1 MVHFQETLKKWYLV
15 NKRELP
21 WRSTRDPYKI
31 WLSEVILQQTRVGQ
45 GKSYYL
51 KFLKKFPTVSDLAY
65 ASEQEVLSLWQGLG
79 YYSRARNLHKAAIYI
94 EKTLNGKFPI
104 DYKSLLSLPGVGPYT
119 AAAIASF
126 SYNEPTAVVDGNV
139 FRFLSR
145 LYDISTAINSS
156 KGTVEFRDLS
166 QGLISMTDPA
176 THNQAIMEFGAII
189 CVPKRPKCNICPFTI
204 ECKSLK
210 KGTVAARPVK
220 IKKIKVRKRYFVY
233 LVFYDKGSELLFL
246 KKRTAKDI
254 WQNLFDFELKEQEDE
269 KTFSKM
275 IKIQSQQHKTR
286 TITHKLTHQQIN
298 ALFVLKPIKNNI
310 KPDGLEPV
318 KLSELKN
325 IPLPTLIKNY
335 IENETAIA
343 HSF

>member
-21 WRSTRDPYKI
+21 WRNTRDPYKI
-31 WLSEVILQQTRVGQ
+31 WLSEVVLQQTRVDQ

-51 KFLKKFPTVSDLAY
+51 KFINTFPTVSTLAS

-79 YYSRARNLHKAAIYI
+79 YYSRARNLHKAARYI
-94 EKTLNGKFPI
+94 EKDLKGSFPK
-104 DYKSLLSLPGVGPYT
+104 DYKSLLKLPGVGPYT

-126 SYNEPTAVVDGNV
+126 SFDEPTAVVDGNV
-139 FRFLSR
+139 FRVLSR
-145 LYDISTAINSS
+145 LYDISTAINSP
-156 KGTVEFRDLS
+156 KGVLEFKNLS
-166 QGLISMTDPA
+166 QGLISMSDPA
-176 THNQAIMEFGAII
+176 THNQAIMEFGAMI
-189 CVPKRPKCNICPFTI
+189 CVPKRPKCNICPFTM

-210 KGTVAARPVK
+210 KGTVTSRPVK
-220 IKKIKVRKRYFVY
+220 IKKIKVRNRYFVY
-233 LVFYDKGSELLFL
+233 TVYYDKDRELLFL

-254 WQNLFDFELKEQEDE
+254 WQNLFDFDLQELKDE
-269 KTFSKM
+269 KSFSKK
-275 IKIQSQQHKTR
+275 IKSQSQQYKT
-286 TITHKLTHQQIN
+286 TIKTHKLTHQQIN
-298 ALFVLKPIKNNI
+298 ALFVLDQRTKKNKPNN
-310 KPDGLEPV
+310 LVPV
-318 KLSELKN
+318 RLSELKN

>member
-31 WLSEVILQQTRVGQ
+31 WLSEVILQQTRVAQ

-51 KFLKKFPTVSDLAY
+51 KFLNIFPTVSDLAH

-94 EKTLNGKFPI
+94 EKTLNGNFPI

-189 CVPKRPKCNICPFTI
+189 CVPKRPKCNICH
-204 ECKSLK
+204 L
-210 KGTVAARPVK
+210 
-220 IKKIKVRKRYFVY
+220 
-233 LVFYDKGSELLFL
+233 
-246 KKRTAKDI
+246 
-254 WQNLFDFELKEQEDE
+254 Q
-269 KTFSKM
+269 
-275 IKIQSQQHKTR
+275 
-286 TITHKLTHQQIN
+286 
-298 ALFVLKPIKNNI
+298 
-310 KPDGLEPV
+310 
-318 KLSELKN
+318 LSVN
-325 IPLPTLIKNY
+325 R
-335 IENETAIA
+335 
-343 HSF
+343 

>member
-1 MVHFQETLKKWYLV
+1 MVHFQQTLKEWYLL

-21 WRSTRDPYKI
+21 WRNTKDPYKI
-31 WLSEVILQQTRVGQ
+31 WLSEVVLQQTRVDQ

-51 KFLKKFPTVSDLAY
+51 KFINTFPTVSELAC

-94 EKTLNGKFPI
+94 EKTLNGSFPK

-126 SYNEPTAVVDGNV
+126 SYGQPTAVVDGNV
-139 FRFLSR
+139 FRVLSR
-145 LYDISTAINSS
+145 LYDISTAINTP
-156 KGTVEFRDLS
+156 KGAREFKNLS
-166 QGLISMTDPA
+166 QALISTTDPA

-189 CVPKRPKCNICPFTI
+189 CVPKRPKCNLCPFTI
-204 ECKSLK
+204 DCKSLK
-210 KGTVAARPVK
+210 KGTVTSRPVK
-220 IKKIKVRKRYFVY
+220 IKKIKARKRYFVY
-233 LVFYDKGSELLFL
+233 TVYYDLDGEFLFL

-254 WQNLFDFELKEQEDE
+254 WQNLFDFELQELEDE
-269 KTFSKM
+269 QSFSKK
-275 IKIQSQQHKTR
+275 IKSQSQKHKT
-286 TITHKLTHQQIN
+286 TIITHKLTHQHIN
-298 ALFVLKPIKNNI
+298 TLFVLNPITNKK
-310 KPDGLEPV
+310 KPDGLV
-318 KLSELKN
+318 QIKLSELKN